1 MKRAAVAV
9 VIVCLPI
16 VAGVAL
22 AMDNAHRSQ
31 PQTMSLLGNPRVMSK
46 VAHRRAG
53 SAEIFPF
60 VSRTNGTATAI
71 RIYVDR
77 RNRSTKLF
85 VGVYLYRNGRP
96 GRRLRYGQLSRP
108 RGGHWNSVKI
118 SRVGIR
124 SGHRYGISVLG
135 RSGSLYFR
143 YRTGNRCRGAQAD
156 QLSVKTLPAS
166 WGAAHQHSAC
176 AISAYVVGKREPS
189 ADPTTLP
196 PAGTPVGS
204 PAPSGAPAA
213 VVGSAGEPAT
223 ACSTTLNPGAN
234 VQGALAAAAAGGVVC
249 LNAGNWTAQTLTG
262 LSPASPGVTLAAA
275 PGAIG
280 QVNMAGI
287 TTTGTVNNLT
297 VEGINFSDTFAVHAG
312 ANNIALKYSD
322 FQHFPDYAIELCAG
336 CVNGGPSIDNVTMS
350 YNQIDYTAYCLRV
363 ASDGGNYTFSHNVCG
378 PGIGEGGD
386 SDDHYIQAENNN
398 NVTID
403 NNAFQ
408 GPANAAAIANG
419 AHLNVTHQ
427 CGNNLQFD
435 NNILWRTNAV
445 AQSLLWGDDCTV
457 NGGEASNNLIIEAP
471 SPDTYSLWIDNANN
485 SSNVTFSNDTVVDSF
500 GYGGIVNKLTPGFTA
515 HYDLAANDGNNA
527 YDGFTGCACSN
538 NASDDHTGELRWT
551 PSWQSTTWT
560 PNDGS
565 PWNPPRPTTT
575 NPRVSPA
582 RSATRASL
590 DPEDSRS
597 ACGGQALTPTRGR
610 SASTDVQSGLAGNRD
625 EARRIG
631 LPRVGAAAA
640 VISPATKKNEYGACG
655 NDMASNVPETTA

>member
-1 MKRAAVAV
+1 MKRAAAAV

-363 ASDGGNYTFSHNVCG
+363 ASDGGTTRSATMSADRG
-378 PGIGEGGD
+378 
-386 SDDHYIQAENNN
+386 SAR
-398 NVTID
+398 
-403 NNAFQ
+403 
-408 GPANAAAIANG
+408 AAIA
-419 AHLNVTHQ
+419 TTTTSKP
-427 CGNNLQFD
+427 
-435 NNILWRTNAV
+435 RTTTT
-445 AQSLLWGDDCTV
+445 SRSTTTRSKDRRTPP
-457 NGGEASNNLIIEAP
+457 P
-471 SPDTYSLWIDNANN
+471 SPTALTSMSRISAATTC
-485 SSNVTFSNDTVVDSF
+485 SSTTTFSGAPTPWPISALGRRLHRLTVARRTTTSSSRPRA
-500 GYGGIVNKLTPGFTA
+500 LTRIRCG
-515 HYDLAANDGNNA
+515 
-527 YDGFTGCACSN
+527 
-538 NASDDHTGELRWT
+538 
-551 PSWQSTTWT
+551 STT
-560 PNDGS
+560 
-565 PWNPPRPTTT
+565 R
-575 NPRVSPA
+575 
-582 RSATRASL
+582 
-590 DPEDSRS
+590 
-597 ACGGQALTPTRGR
+597 
-610 SASTDVQSGLAGNRD
+610 
-625 EARRIG
+625 
-631 LPRVGAAAA
+631 
-640 VISPATKKNEYGACG
+640 
-655 NDMASNVPETTA
+655 TAPQM